1 MNRLHKTPPFLLL
14 LQFGECGQW
23 RQRHA
28 IARNR
33 KAVFEKR
40 LLRCSRYEHK
50 VNGWKNGKSAA
61 FMIVQKLHEHK
72 PFEDFP
78 SGKAVK
84 VHRRKAV
91 AGWTAAAKKH
101 KQADHTNGRPVCV
114 LQDRGYWNWLNGR
127 SGITGLCPCRY
138 VSNSVWAMWA
148 SNLAEPSTPK
158 RLLSSIR
165 SWSVKTSLTSGQ

>member
-1 MNRLHKTPPFLLL
+1 MRPVEAAPCQSPTPE
-14 LQFGECGQW
+14 Q
-23 RQRHA
+23 
-28 IARNR
+28 
-33 KAVFEKR
+33 AVAEKR

-61 FMIVQKLHEHK
+61 FMIVQKPHEHK
-72 PFEDFP
+72 TFGDFP

-84 VHRRKAV
+84 VHRRKAA

-114 LQDRGYWNWLNGR
+114 LQGRGWIWNWLHGTN
-127 SGITGLCPCRY
+127 GITGLRPYRY
-138 VSNSVWAMWA
+138 VSNRVWAMWA